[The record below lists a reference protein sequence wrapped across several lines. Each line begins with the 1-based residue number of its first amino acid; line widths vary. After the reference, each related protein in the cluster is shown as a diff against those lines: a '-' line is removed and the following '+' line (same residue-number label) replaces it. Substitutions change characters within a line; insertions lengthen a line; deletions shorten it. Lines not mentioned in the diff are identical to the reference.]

1 MNIKMGY
8 LLLCNY
14 ALSFNRKML
23 YSNSIGQLSRQT
35 SVQLSRQLSTKKNTL
50 YAKLSK
56 KLELSNENVFKNNY
70 TPKTEAQKIYKRSLY
85 NSDINLLFCLGP
97 AGTGKTLFACQH
109 AIESLNKGTTGKIII
124 TRPTIAIEENMGF
137 LPGDIREKMHPWTIP
152 IFDIFQEYYTKKDID
167 TLINENII
175 EIAPLGFMQGRTFK
189 NSIIIADEMQNSTPN
204 QMFMLLTRLGDKSK
218 MIVTGDLMQT
228 TNHKNGLNDIIKKLN
243 IRYQTN
249 DELVSNSINIV
260 KLGSVD
266 VQRHPIVAKI
276 TELYKQ

>member
-1 MNIKMGY
+1 
-8 LLLCNY
+8 
-14 ALSFNRKML
+14 ML
-23 YSNSIGQLSRQT
+23 FSNSTKQI
-35 SVQLSRQLSTKKNTL
+35 STKNISGLKNDLQIDNFHKSLKNLSL
-50 YAKLSK
+50 YAKSSK
-56 KLELSNENVFKNNY
+56 KLDALNEFGFKNNY
-70 TPKTEAQKIYKRSLY
+70 IPKTDAQKEYKKSLY
-85 NSDINLLFCLGP
+85 NPDINLLFCLGP

-124 TRPTIAIEENMGF
+124 TRPTIAIEEDMGF

-152 IFDIFQEYYTKKDID
+152 IFDIFQEYYTKKDINNLVND
-167 TLINENII
+167 NII

-218 MIVTGDLMQT
+218 MIITGDLMQSI
-228 TNHKNGLNDIIKKLN
+228 NDKNGLNDIIKKLN
-243 IRYQTN
+243 IKYQKN
-249 DELVSNSINIV
+249 DELISNGINIV
-260 KLGSVD
+260 KLSSID